1 MSATA
6 GIGCSIK
13 IGLDKLIAELGHTP
27 NVIFLNISNLTC
39 HFFFLSKLKIHVK
52 LLFIQIHDKLEFT
65 ANPWIKAYSYIFT
78 LNTQLIYNSTKLSK
92 VLTFAAP
99 RSINVGPRP
108 IVYIDLSITDTRNG
122 RIPTGLEKKNSI
134 DVQIATAIQR
144 RTENNGES
152 VPVKCGRN

>member
-1 MSATA
+1 M
-6 GIGCSIK
+6 
-13 IGLDKLIAELGHTP
+13 
-27 NVIFLNISNLTC
+27 
-39 HFFFLSKLKIHVK
+39 
-52 LLFIQIHDKLEFT
+52 FIQIHDKLEFT
-65 ANPWIKAYSYIFT
+65 ANPWIKAHSYIFT
-78 LNTQLIYNSTKLSK
+78 LNTQLIFNSTKLSK